1 MNEGMKGKGLSTEIA
16 VNIFNQNAEYYKSIS
31 EEEPEFDLIGLY
43 FGEDYKINDRIVIHQ
58 PTLQDVINLGEKKFY
73 AAIAPFTTNTT
84 SFRVQLW
91 EMGIDWNKISDFE
104 LFSLLLKTVSL
115 EQTSIFFGDL
125 DFSSFDL
132 VGLANEDKDPIPIL
146 YSKKMNMEISE
157 ETYLKIR
164 KYFCFMFDI
173 TLKNEFIKGRSF
185 KEETIAKERAE
196 EAKRRAEMKG
206 SSLIQMIS
214 FALNH
219 PGFKYKKNELREVTY
234 VEFIDSIKRLQIY
247 EATRALMQGSY
258 SGFCDTSKIPK
269 DSFNFMRSV

>member
-1 MNEGMKGKGLSTEIA
+1 MNEGMKGKGLSTEVA
-16 VNIFNQNAEYYKSIS
+16 VNIYNQNAEYYKSIS

-173 TLKNEFIKGRSF
+173 TLKTEFIKGRSF

-247 EATRALMQGSY
+247 EATRALTQGSY